1 MTSRRATSRSS
12 AELTMR
18 TVFSRR
24 FVMQITVDKR
34 HGNGR
39 LPRPHTLLFHFV
51 YCAFLL
57 DVVVRIRHIVALRHG
72 RMPRYIFFARCR
84 LNALQQP
91 RYRFAVLYLKT
102 EQRKVA

>member
-34 HGNGR
+34 YGNGR
-39 LPRPHTLLFHFV
+39 LPRPPPPTLLFHFV

-57 DVVVRIRHIVALRHG
+57 DDVVGIRHIVALRYG

-91 RYRFAVLYLKT
+91 HADLQFLI
-102 EQRKVA
+102 